1 MEQEDFRQPEDTDDF
16 VEFLDEIIEHLESLN
31 PEQRRRLFE
40 SGNIHKMTD
49 ICKRAI
55 KTIDSIK

>member
-1 MEQEDFRQPEDTDDF
+1 MKQEDFRQPKDTDDF
-16 VEFLDEIIEHLESLN
+16 VEFLDEMIEYIESLN
-31 PEQRRRLFE
+31 PEQRRRAVA
-40 SGNIHKMTD
+40 SDVIHKMTD